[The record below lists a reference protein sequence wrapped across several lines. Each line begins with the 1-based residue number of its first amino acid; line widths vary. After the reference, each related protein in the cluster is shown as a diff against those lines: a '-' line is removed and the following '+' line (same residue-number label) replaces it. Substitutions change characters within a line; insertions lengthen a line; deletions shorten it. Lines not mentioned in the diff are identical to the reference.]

1 MGTHGL
7 RNRTA
12 RPREIKRRHRL
23 GAPTNPLVGF
33 EASAVTE
40 HFPSRGGVTKGLDF
54 DAARGP
60 TRGQPFR
67 MRSQHRDAIPAAHE
81 RRRHVADEGA
91 RAVVL
96 PTGKR
101 LGQKEEVEA
110 LPMPGDLRDL
120 VLDVQTQERELLA
133 PDAAREYLVTT
144 ARHRPV
150 ALGELVAYKAARSW
164 YGTETFRFEG
174 AIVAIQ
180 VVWVGLAVAGAEL
193 ARRRSTGARWY
204 VWLVAAITLCSW
216 AGAMAVLSIV
226 RYLVPTL
233 GLFAP
238 VVAVALL
245 AMLDHA
251 RSSRGPA
258 GSGAPR
264 PTAA

>member
-1 MGTHGL
+1 MSTTAHHPVLLTDANTDNLVEGL
-7 RNRTA
+7 S
-12 RPREIKRRHRL
+12 L
-23 GAPTNPLVGF
+23 
-33 EASAVTE
+33 
-40 HFPSRGGVTKGLDF
+40 
-54 DAARGP
+54 AADSP
-60 TRGQPFR
+60 
-67 MRSQHRDAIPAAHE
+67 
-81 RRRHVADEGA
+81 
-91 RAVVL
+91 
-96 PTGKR
+96 
-101 LGQKEEVEA
+101 EEVEA

-233 GLFAP
+233 
-238 VVAVALL
+238 